1 MWLDYLQDGPV
12 RESIQK
18 ILCLGYLPAHDID
31 AALEFIQSEAPDSLE
46 PLFDY
51 IRSTWSGEGRWTPA
65 CWSVFN
71 LQVRTNNDA
80 EGLHNLWNRNGRSSK
95 PPFYQVTD
103 FLYPE
108 AEKIALQ
115 EKLVHH
121 GKLTREN
128 RKATKEKDELLT
140 TKWAEYKEKI
150 IDAIGLVDYF
160 AKELHFNYSYI
171 ANDNSVSDLHL

>member
-1 MWLDYLQDGPV
+1 MQDGPV

-18 ILCLGYLPAHDID
+18 ILCLGYLPAHEIGD
-31 AALEFIQSEAPDSLE
+31 AIEFIQSEAPDSLE

-51 IRSTWSGEGRWTPA
+51 IRSTWSDEARWTPA
-65 CWSVFN
+65 CWSVYN

-95 PPFYQVTD
+95 LPFYQLID
-103 FLYPE
+103 FLCTE

-115 EKLVHH
+115 EKLVQH
-121 GKLTREN
+121 GKLAREK
-128 RKATKEKDELLT
+128 RKATKEKDELLK
-140 TKWAEYKEKI
+140 TKWADYKEKI

-160 AKELHFNYSYI
+160 AKEFHFNYSYL
-171 ANDNSVSDLHL
+171 ASDNSESDL